1 MYIIYDIAVQVLF
14 LLLIPYFILRMAFA
28 GKYRRG
34 LAERFGFIPARKSG
48 PLRAKRVVWF
58 HAVSVGETKAVIPL
72 VRLFKEKHPEVSVVF
87 STVTPTGRAVAERE
101 GKGFIDAFIYMPLDM
116 SWVVRRVVG
125 KLRPEAFIVVEKELW
140 PNIVRI
146 LYADGIPV
154 IVVNGTISEGSF
166 KRYEALGFF
175 FRPVFSKIA
184 FFCARTGEDG
194 QKARLLGC
202 GARSVVEAGNLKFDL
217 APLSNE
223 ASKVD
228 SFKTDVRLRPED
240 MVIVAG
246 STHPGEEAML
256 VEAFKGL
263 KEEFKGLKL
272 VIAPRHP
279 ERFAV
284 VGGLLEKSGLE
295 FIRRSE
301 EAATKGAPDVVLLD
315 TMGELSSVYGLSTVA
330 FVGGTLVD
338 IGGHNLLEPAVY
350 GKPVVY
356 GPYLRS
362 YLYMAEM
369 LEEAGAG
376 VRVTPGDLS
385 SKLAL
390 LLRDERL
397 RKEKGEAARGVVE
410 KNRGATERCAG
421 VIEGVLKA
429 KAGKG

>member
-14 LLLIPYFILRMAFA
+14 LLLVPYFILRMAFA

-34 LAERFGFIPARKSG
+34 LAERFGFIPVWKSG

-116 SWVVRRVVG
+116 SWVIRRVVRAI
-125 KLRPEAFIVVEKELW
+125 RPEALIVVEKELW

-146 LYADGIPV
+146 LHAEGIPV

-166 KRYEALGFF
+166 KRYEAFGFF

-194 QKARLLGC
+194 RKARLLGC
-202 GARSVVEAGNLKFDL
+202 DPRSVVEAGNLKFDL

-223 ASKVD
+223 ASKVE
-228 SFKTDVRLRPED
+228 SFKTDVRLQPED

-246 STHPGEEAML
+246 STHSGEEEML

-263 KEEFKGLKL
+263 KEEFKNLKL

-279 ERFAV
+279 ERFAE
-284 VGGLLEKSGLE
+284 VGTLLGKSGLE
-295 FIRRSE
+295 FTRRSSG
-301 EAATKGAPDVVLLD
+301 AARGAPDVVLLD

-376 VRVTPGDLS
+376 VRVTPEDLS

-397 RKEKGEAARGVVE
+397 RTEKGEAAREVVE